1 MSKKLQFD
9 SIKTDIKSNWRSS
22 FGERPA
28 IVEPIYTQFINP
40 PIPIRNYDWCA
51 YRDPEKFTGYGKT
64 ELEAIKDLLENEGD
78 FE

>member
-1 MSKKLQFD
+1 MAMTNVKHPVIKKEAETIF
-9 SIKTDIKSNWRSS
+9 
-22 FGERPA
+22 
-28 IVEPIYTQFINP
+28 TQFIYP

-64 ELEAIKDLLENEGD
+64 ELEAIEDLLDNERD